1 MSNEN
6 VIGCLMLRYQKF
18 LIASWDIVF
27 PNFEDTDFQND
38 LKDDWLEV
46 NWELIVESHFNVG
59 KERINLSRYGAGAA
73 GRFDRVFIEGAQ
85 ETHEVKCFADKN
97 NTLFNIVD
105 GINIVVPKEGFTF
118 RRFVSIQD
126 GWYVQAVP
134 FNMVQVNELEDAVFT
149 IEQIDFRLSAVIHSY
164 SAGSV

>member
-6 VIGCLMLRYQKF
+6 IIGYLMLRYQKF
-18 LIASWDIVF
+18 LTASWDIVF
-27 PNFEDTDFQND
+27 SDCEDTDFNND
-38 LKDDWLEV
+38 LKDDWLEA
-46 NWELIVESHFNVG
+46 NWELIVESYFNVG
-59 KERINLSRYGAGAA
+59 RERINLSRYGAGAA

-85 ETHEVKCFADKN
+85 DTHEVKCFAYKN
-97 NTLFNIVD
+97 NALFNVID
-105 GINIVVPKEGFTF
+105 GINIVVPDEGFTF

-149 IEQIDFRLSAVIHSY
+149 VEQIDFRLSAVINSY
-164 SAGSV
+164 STGSA

>member
-1 MSNEN
+1 M
-6 VIGCLMLRYQKF
+6 
-18 LIASWDIVF
+18 
-27 PNFEDTDFQND
+27 
-38 LKDDWLEV
+38 
-46 NWELIVESHFNVG
+46 
-59 KERINLSRYGAGAA
+59 
-73 GRFDRVFIEGAQ
+73 IEYDQ
-85 ETHEVKCFADKN
+85 P
-97 NTLFNIVD
+97 L
-105 GINIVVPKEGFTF
+105 PKEGFTF